1 MGYTTKNRQLALT
14 QISLADLALRIGAC
28 DDCSGAADFPSLPDL
43 NEANKIIRGG
53 ITGFALLKC
62 DAPLS
67 DPSDKTVWETA
78 ITANEMIVRKN
89 CAISGNRAGELQQ
102 QTLGACQQSFVTG
115 ITYTTTITDRAD
127 NTDRDVNAFYIEIQK
142 RIVLG
147 QQFYMA
153 FFSCDDLDGNVVEY
167 PFMLYRLSAVKNT
180 SEDITGQTAWT
191 ITATHIIQNDE
202 MPLIL
207 DTIGGTP
214 GNWSIND
221 LSVLSA

>member
-1 MGYTTKNRQLALT
+1 MKILNIHLAA
-14 QISLADLALRIGAC
+14 LAMRAGAC

-43 NEANKIIRGG
+43 NEANKVIRGG
-53 ITGFALLKC
+53 ITGFAILKC
-62 DAPLS
+62 NTPLS
-67 DPSDKTVWETA
+67 DASDKTVWETA

-102 QTLGACQQSFVTG
+102 QTLGACQQQFTTG
-115 ITYTTTITDRAD
+115 ITYTITITDRTD
-127 NTDRDVNAFYIEIQK
+127 NVDRDVNAFYIEIQK
-142 RIVLG
+142 RIILG

-153 FFSCDDLDGNVVEY
+153 FFSCDDLDSNVVEY
-167 PFMLYRLSAVKNT
+167 PFLLYRLSAIKNT

-191 ITATHIIQNDE
+191 LTATHVVQHDE

-207 DTIGGTP
+207 DTVGGVPT
-214 GNWSIND
+214 NWSIND